1 MTADLTSWSPRARPE
16 TLAVTGRHVS
26 VERIV
31 DERRFDELY
40 EAFSADAEGALYHWL
55 PYGPFSSRAEFK
67 DFARRTYIGGE
78 NAFYALVPTASGRAE
93 GVAALMR
100 TDTAM
105 GVTEIGHICLAPSL
119 QRTVAATEAFALFM
133 AYVFDALGYRRFE
146 WKCDNGNEPSKRA
159 ATRLGFV
166 AEGLFRQHMIVKGRN
181 RDTAW
186 LSITDAEW
194 PALRHA
200 FDQWL
205 NPANFDEAGRQIRPL
220 SDFQT

>member
-1 MTADLTSWSPRARPE
+1 MTDDLTSWSPRARPE
-16 TLAVTGRHVS
+16 TLSATGRYVS
-26 VERIV
+26 IERIV
-31 DERRFDELY
+31 DDRRFDELY
-40 EAFSADAEGALYHWL
+40 EAFRADTEGALYHWL
-55 PYGPFSSRAEFK
+55 PYGPFATRADFK

-78 NAFYALVPTASGRAE
+78 ACFYALIPTASGRAE

-133 AYVFDALGYRRFE
+133 TYVFDELGYRRFE

-200 FDQWL
+200 FAQWL
-205 NPANFDEAGRQIRPL
+205 NPANFDAAGRQIRPL